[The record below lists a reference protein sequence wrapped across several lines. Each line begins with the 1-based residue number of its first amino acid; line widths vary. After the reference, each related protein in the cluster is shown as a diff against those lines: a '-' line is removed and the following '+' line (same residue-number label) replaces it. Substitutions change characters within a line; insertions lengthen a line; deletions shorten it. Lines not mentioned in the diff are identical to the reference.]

1 VTGEKK
7 MARSEVDEQ
16 RVSRPKGPGR
26 RQGKSMHLQPV
37 VLLQSP
43 DLAFVTRLRG
53 CFRVQEVG
61 SWEGLNRILPS
72 VHPTSVVVV
81 DPYDRA
87 AAPSNAFWEILE
99 RLPSVA
105 VIPAFEL
112 QPDRFDHM
120 RAMVTAGVSE
130 FLNLD
135 REDAASL
142 AGARIRSAFARP
154 FKRRIEAALSR
165 HAGVEARTILI
176 AAAEVCVRGNG
187 PKELAD
193 EFSIRRKTLSAWCAA
208 HGLPQP
214 RRLFAWIRILLA
226 AHLLED
232 AGRTRVSV
240 AAACGYRTDRS
251 LRRVIHRFVGPQP
264 PRQPLFDAAVAAFN
278 VELRQCRE
286 DLRSAA
292 AVNLNRI
299 ANPMQDGD
307 VQTYPAGPR
316 LSDDRSLA

>member
-1 VTGEKK
+1 MDVTGEKK
-7 MARSEVDEQ
+7 MSHPEVDGQ

-26 RQGKSMHLQPV
+26 PQQRSMHLQPV
-37 VLLQSP
+37 VLLRSP
-43 DLAFVTRLRG
+43 HLAFMTRLRG
-53 CFRVQEVG
+53 YFRVREVED
-61 SWEGLNRILPS
+61 WEALARVLPS

-81 DPYDRA
+81 DPYENA
-87 AAPSNAFWEILE
+87 AAPSTAFWKILE
-99 RLPSVA
+99 HFPSVA

-112 QPDRFDHM
+112 QPERLDHM
-120 RAMVTAGVSE
+120 QAMVIAGVSE
-130 FLNLD
+130 FLNLN
-135 REDAASL
+135 REDTVAL
-142 AGARIRSAFARP
+142 AGARIRSAVARP
-154 FKRRIEAALSR
+154 FKRRIEAAVSR

-176 AAAEVCVRGNG
+176 AATEVCVRGGG

-193 EFSIRRKTLSAWCAA
+193 EFRIRSKTLAAWCAA

-214 RRLFAWIRILLA
+214 RRLFAWMRILLA

-232 AGRTRVSV
+232 AGRTRVTV

-251 LRRVIHRFVGPQP
+251 LRRIIHRFVGPQ
-264 PRQPLFDAAVAAFN
+264 PRQPLFDAAVTAFN

-299 ANPMQDGD
+299 ANPMQDAD
-307 VQTYPAGPR
+307 VQSYPAG
-316 LSDDRSLA
+316 LS

>member
-1 VTGEKK
+1 
-7 MARSEVDEQ
+7 M
-16 RVSRPKGPGR
+16 
-26 RQGKSMHLQPV
+26 L
-37 VLLQSP
+37 
-43 DLAFVTRLRG
+43 
-53 CFRVQEVG
+53 
-61 SWEGLNRILPS
+61 
-72 VHPTSVVVV
+72 VV
-81 DPYDRA
+81 DPYENA
-87 AAPSNAFWEILE
+87 AAPSTAFWKILE
-99 RLPSVA
+99 HFPSVA
-105 VIPAFEL
+105 VISAFEL
-112 QPDRFDHM
+112 QPERLDHM
-120 RAMVTAGVSE
+120 QAMVIAGVSE
-130 FLNLD
+130 FLNLN
-135 REDAASL
+135 REDTVAL

-176 AAAEVCVRGNG
+176 AAAEVCVRGDG

-193 EFSIRRKTLSAWCAA
+193 KFSIRSKTLSAWCAA

-232 AGRTRVSV
+232 AGRTRVTV
-240 AAACGYRTDRS
+240 AAACGYSTDRS
-251 LRRVIHRFVGPQP
+251 LRRIIRRFVGPQP
-264 PRQPLFDAAVAAFN
+264 RRSLFDAAVTAFN

-307 VQTYPAGPR
+307 VQTYPAGP
-316 LSDDRSLA
+316 S